1 MRTERGVLPVGHPRR
16 AEAVLAGMVAAVE
29 RGDEASAAAGLE
41 GFMDEEALHL
51 AEVQAF
57 NTSVQCSVQ
66 RAVCQK

>member
-1 MRTERGVLPVGHPRR
+1 
-16 AEAVLAGMVAAVE
+16 MVAAVE

-57 NTSVQCSVQ
+57 NTSVKCSVQ